1 MNQLNLFGSDENLV
15 FPQNLLEY
23 YPSFLNEKQSND
35 LLRSLVNEVPWVQKT
50 IQMYGKQLL
59 TPRLTAWYGDKGKAY
74 RFSGT
79 KFDPLPWTDELFGLK
94 QKVEEFTEFF
104 FNSVL
109 LNYYRDGND
118 SVAWHSD
125 NEQELGVDP
134 GIVSISLGQPRQ
146 FDFRHKTDHSGKYS
160 LRLENGSLL
169 IMKGDLQHH
178 WEHRIPKSG
187 KDTGERI
194 NLTFRT
200 II

>member
-1 MNQLNLFGSDENLV
+1 MEQLNLFGSDENLI

-23 YPSFLNEKQSND
+23 YPAFLDEVQSSN
-35 LLRSLVNEVPWVQKT
+35 LLKKLVDDVSWTQKT

-59 TPRLTAWYGDKGKAY
+59 TPRLTAWYGDHGKAY
-74 RFSGT
+74 RFSGS
-79 KFDPLPWTDELFGLK
+79 KFDPLPWTKELYGLK
-94 QKVEEFTEFF
+94 EKVEEFTEYE

-109 LNYYRDGND
+109 LNYYRNGND

-125 NEQELGVDP
+125 NELELGNNP
-134 GIVSISLGQPRQ
+134 SIASISLGQPRQ
-146 FDFRHKTDHSGKYS
+146 FDFRHKSDHSGKYS

>member
-23 YPSFLNEKQSND
+23 HAAFLDEAQSSN
-35 LLRSLVNEVPWVQKT
+35 LLRKLADEVRWEQKS

-59 TPRLTAWYGDKGKAY
+59 TPRLTAWYGDKGKVY
-74 RFSGT
+74 RFSGS
-79 KFDPLPWTDELFGLK
+79 KFDPFPWTKELYDLK
-94 QKVEEFTEFF
+94 AKVEEFTELT

-109 LNYYRDGND
+109 LNYYRNGND

-125 NEQELGVDP
+125 NEQELGKNP
-134 GIVSISLGQPRQ
+134 CIVSVSLGQPRQ

-169 IMKGDLQHH
+169 MMKG
-178 WEHRIPKSG
+178 ICSI
-187 KDTGERI
+187 TGNTGFPSPVKI
-194 NLTFRT
+194 QASAL
-200 II
+200 I

>member
-1 MNQLNLFGSDENLV
+1 MSQLNLFGSDKNLV

-23 YPSFLNEKQSND
+23 YAAFLHEEQG
-35 LLRSLVNEVPWVQKT
+35 RSLMHQLAEEVPWTQQT
-50 IQMYGKQLL
+50 IRMYGKQLL

-74 RFSGT
+74 RFSGST
-79 KFDPLPWTDELFGLK
+79 FEPLPWTAELSNLK
-94 QKVEEFTEFF
+94 EKIAEFTGLN

-109 LNYYRDGND
+109 LNYYRNGND

-125 NEQELGVDP
+125 NEEELGNNP
-134 GIVSISLGQPRQ
+134 CIVSVSLGQPRQ

-178 WEHRIPKSG
+178 WEHRIPKSA

-200 II
+200 IM

>member
-23 YPSFLNEKQSND
+23 YPSFLDEKQSAE
-35 LLRSLVNEVPWVQKT
+35 LLSKLIADVPWTQKS

-59 TPRLTAWYGDKGKAY
+59 TPRLTAWFGDEGKAY
-74 RFSGT
+74 RFSGSR
-79 KFDPLPWTDELFGLK
+79 FDPLPWTKELYALK
-94 QKVEEFTEFF
+94 LKVEEFTEIT

-109 LNYYRDGND
+109 LNYYRNGND

-125 NEQELGVDP
+125 NEQELGP
-134 GIVSISLGQPRQ
+134 NPSIVSISLGQPRQ
-146 FDFRHKTDHSGKYS
+146 FDFRHKTDQSGKYS

-187 KDTGERI
+187 KDSGERI